1 MRRLFVAAL
10 LFAASPVWAQQ
21 ATLGY
26 DAFVG
31 GAKVGAAEIKID
43 KDDARYAINGK
54 AWTVGVL
61 NFVTQWQSVFS
72 STGRLADTGPIN
84 EAYRFV
90 ERARDK
96 IKEVML
102 TDGQLTYVKN
112 GHVRSPHPLTSL
124 DLLSALFVA
133 RDCASAGNEV
143 HNGKDPF
150 SLKLTHQEALASST
164 DGATERCTFEV
175 NRKDNNQRFNATIWL
190 GQVDGMTVPFRLDI
204 AGALEGT
211 VKLHEPA
218 VGSSSEEPIARRAPT
233 IQI

>member
-1 MRRLFVAAL
+1 MPRLLVAAL
-10 LFAASPVWAQQ
+10 LFAAAPVWAQQ

-43 KDDARYAINGK
+43 KDDARYQINGK
-54 AWTVGVL
+54 AWTVGVI

-72 STGRLADTGPIN
+72 ATGRLADNGPVN

-96 IKEVML
+96 IKEVMF

-112 GHVRSPHPLTSL
+112 GRVRSPHPLMSL
-124 DLLSALFVA
+124 DLLSALFVS
-133 RDCASAGNEV
+133 RDCASAGSEV

-150 SLKLTHQEALASST
+150 SLKLTDQEALAAPT

-175 NRKDNNQRFNATIWL
+175 SNKDNERINATIWL
-190 GQVDGMTVPFRLDI
+190 GQIDGMTVPFRLDLE
-204 AGALEGT
+204 GALQGT
-211 VKLHEPA
+211 LKLHSPA
-218 VGSSSEEPIARRAPT
+218 SESSAESPNPQHVPT

>member
-1 MRRLFVAAL
+1 MRRRFVAAL
-10 LFAASPVWAQQ
+10 LFAAAPAWAQQ

-31 GAKVGAAEIKID
+31 GAKVGAAEIKIN
-43 KDDARYAINGK
+43 KDDARYQINGK
-54 AWTVGVL
+54 AWTVGLL
-61 NFVTQWQSVFS
+61 NFVTQWQGVFS
-72 STGRLADTGPIN
+72 SAGRLDDGGPVN

-96 IKEVML
+96 IKEVMF

-112 GHVRSPHPLTSL
+112 GRVKSPRPLTSL
-124 DLLSALFVA
+124 DVLSALFVS
-133 RDCASAGNEV
+133 RDCASAGSEV

-150 SLKLTHQEALASST
+150 SLKLTRQEALASST

-175 NRKDNNQRFNATIWL
+175 SGKDNERFNATVWL
-190 GQVDGMTVPFRLDI
+190 GQVDGMTVPFRLDL

-211 VKLHEPA
+211 LKLQAPASESSTEPQ
-218 VGSSSEEPIARRAPT
+218 SPPHAPT

>member
-1 MRRLFVAAL
+1 MRRPLVAAL
-10 LFAASPVWAQQ
+10 LLAAAPAWAQQ

-43 KDDARYAINGK
+43 KDDARYEINGK
-54 AWTVGVL
+54 AWTVGVM

-72 STGRLADTGPIN
+72 ATGRLADGGPVN

-96 IKEVML
+96 IKEVMF

-112 GHVRSPHPLTSL
+112 GHVRSPHPLMSL
-124 DLLSALFVA
+124 DLLSALFVS
-133 RDCASAGNEV
+133 RDCASAGSEV

-150 SLKLTHQEALASST
+150 SLKLTDQEALAAPT

-175 NRKDNNQRFNATIWL
+175 NNKNNERINATIWL
-190 GQVDGMTVPFRLDI
+190 GQVDGMTVPFRLDLD
-204 AGALEGT
+204 GALQGT
-211 VKLHEPA
+211 LKLNSPA
-218 VGSSSEEPIARRAPT
+218 SESSAESPNPQRAPT

>member
-1 MRRLFVAAL
+1 MRRPFVAAL
-10 LFAASPVWAQQ
+10 LFAAAPVWAQQ
-21 ATLGY
+21 TTLGY

-43 KDDARYAINGK
+43 KDDARYQINGK
-54 AWTVGVL
+54 AWTVGVV

-72 STGRLADTGPIN
+72 STGRLADSGPVN

-96 IKEVML
+96 IKEVMF

-112 GHVRSPHPLTSL
+112 GRVRSPHPLMSL
-124 DLLSALFVA
+124 DLLSALFVS
-133 RDCASAGNEV
+133 RDCASAGSEV

-150 SLKLTHQEALASST
+150 SLKLTRQEALPSPT
-164 DGATERCTFEV
+164 NGATERCTFEV
-175 NRKDNNQRFNATIWL
+175 SGKDNERFNATVWL
-190 GQVDGMTVPFRLDI
+190 GQVDGMTVPFRLDL

-211 VKLHEPA
+211 VKLQAPA
-218 VGSSSEEPIARRAPT
+218 SESSTESPIPQRAPT